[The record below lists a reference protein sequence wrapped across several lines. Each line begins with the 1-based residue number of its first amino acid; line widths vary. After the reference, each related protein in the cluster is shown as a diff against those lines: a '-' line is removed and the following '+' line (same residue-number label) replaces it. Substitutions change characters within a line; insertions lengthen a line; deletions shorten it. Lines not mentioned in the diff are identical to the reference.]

1 MRKLVVHNLFKD
13 LDLDFFPHPVT
24 ADVSQKLDEDA
35 VKRSVRNL
43 VLMSKYDKPFR
54 PEIDCR
60 ITKLLFEPVS
70 PLIAM
75 AIRSNIIDMITSYEP
90 RAKINDVVV
99 TFNNRTNSFD
109 TNISFML
116 VNSRILSQVSVSIER
131 IR

>member
-90 RAKINDVVV
+90 RAKINDVIV